1 MKHEIKSTLAKLL
14 ATEDLVVEHKNVE
27 TAQFDVHSR
36 VLTLP
41 NWDKASEGIF
51 DMLVCHE
58 VGHALYTPD
67 FDWTKDRV
75 TSHSFINIV
84 EDARIEKLIK
94 RRYEGTSK
102 TFYNA
107 YNELSDIDFF
117 EINNKDVNDMNLA
130 DRINL
135 YFKIGNFIDID
146 FIEEEQYFVNK
157 INNIETFEE
166 ALDVAEEL
174 YSYCKRK
181 KAEQKEEMD
190 KVADMQ
196 NEGMSLDGMNTTS
209 DATDGDG
216 EETQEEETEANIDG
230 GRPQSAN
237 QPVVEDFEDFIN
249 DNQGQQEWNDEPES
263 ETMEALNDALKN
275 LTNTQTRDS
284 QYIELPE
291 LILENIIVD
300 NETVHQKLDQGWKD
314 CDVHRKNYVEKY
326 KDHYSLDELK
336 TPIYAE
342 VDKSFYKFK
351 RDAQKEVNY
360 LVKEFERRKSAGA
373 YARSSTSRT
382 GVLDTKSLHT
392 YKFNEDIFK
401 KITVVPDGKNH
412 GLVFILDWSGSMNNV
427 ILDTLKQLYNL
438 IWFCRKV
445 QIPYEVYAFTVDYSN
460 YDPMTG
466 KKERVFEV
474 KDKEVQIPD
483 SFHLL
488 NFFTHKTKTKDLDR
502 QMLNIFRLAAAF
514 DWKVDT
520 PWIQAPHGYRLS
532 GTPLNETMIAL
543 RQLLPEFK
551 KNTNV
556 EKVQCVVLTDGEGQP
571 MRFNKEVK
579 RDWDDDLYMGTQ
591 YFGEGCFIRDRELG
605 TTYLCEGHY
614 YDDRN
619 QTDVLLKNLR
629 ERLPSVNFIGIR
641 IMPSREGSSFAH
653 RYLGYGNEDYEKV
666 MKRWRKEKSFAIKDA
681 GYHTYF
687 GMASTS
693 LANDAEFEVDDDAT
707 KAQIKRAFFKSLK
720 NKKMNKKIL
729 GEFIELVA

>member
-41 NWDKASEGIF
+41 NWEKASEGIF

-67 FDWTKDRV
+67 IDWTEGRV
-75 TSHSFINIV
+75 LSHSFVNIV

-117 EINNKDVNDMNLA
+117 EIKDKDVNNMNLA

-135 YFKIGNFIDID
+135 HFKIGNFVDID

-157 INNIETFEE
+157 IDKIETFEE

-174 YSYCKRK
+174 YAYCKKK
-181 KAEQKEEMD
+181 KAEEKEEMD
-190 KVADMQ
+190 RLSEMQSDEMKLDDMM
-196 NEGMSLDGMNTTS
+196 GSTPGSS
-209 DATDGDG
+209 DSSD
-216 EETQEEETEANIDG
+216 EESQQETEADIDDG
-230 GRPQSAN
+230 TPQATN
-237 QPVVEDFEDFIN
+237 EPVIEDFEDFIK
-249 DNQGQQEWNDEPES
+249 DNQGQQEWNEEPES
-263 ETMEALNDALKN
+263 ETMEALSDALKN
-275 LTNTQTRDS
+275 LTNTQTRES
-284 QYIELPE
+284 QYIEIPE

-300 NETVHQKLDQGWKD
+300 NETVHQKLDQGWKE
-314 CDVHRKNYVEKY
+314 CDINRNNYVKKY
-326 KDHYSLDELK
+326 SDHYSKEELD
-336 TPIYAE
+336 TPIFGE

-360 LVKEFERRKSAGA
+360 LVKEFERRKCAGS

-412 GLVFILDWSGSMNNV
+412 GLVFILDWSGSMGQV
-427 ILDTLKQLYNL
+427 MLDTLKQLYNL

-445 QIPYEVYAFTVDYSN
+445 QIPYDVYAFTVDYPDN
-460 YDPMTG
+460 DLPKVT
-466 KKERVFEV
+466 EV
-474 KDKEVQIPD
+474 KDKEIQIPNN
-483 SFHLL
+483 FHLFK
-488 NFFTHKTKTKDLDR
+488 FFTSSTRTRDLDH
-502 QMLNIFRLAAAF
+502 QMLNVFRCGATS
-514 DWKVDT
+514 DWRLNS
-520 PWIQAPHGYRLS
+520 PWMQSPVGFRLS

-543 RQLLPEFK
+543 RQILPEFK
-551 KNTNV
+551 KNNNV

-571 MRFNKEVK
+571 MRYNTEVH
-579 RDWDDDLYMGTQ
+579 RDWEHEPWMGTN
-591 YFGEGCFIRDRELG
+591 YFREGCFIRDRKLG
-605 TTYLCEGHY
+605 TTYRCEGHY

-629 ERLPSVNFIGIR
+629 ESLPNVNFIGIR
-641 IMPSREGSSFAH
+641 IMSSRDGAQFAR
-653 RYLGYGNEDYEKV
+653 RYLGYGNELVERT
-666 MKRWRKEKSFAIKDA
+666 MRRWRKERSFAIKDA

-687 GMASTS
+687 GLASQA
-693 LANDAEFEVDDDAT
+693 LANDAEFEPKSDS
-707 KAQIKRAFFKSLK
+707 KADIKRAFVKSLK

>member
-1 MKHEIKSTLAKLL
+1 MKHEIKSTLARLL

-27 TAQFDVHSR
+27 TAQFNVKTR

-41 NWDKASEGIF
+41 NWEKASEGIF

-58 VGHALYTPD
+58 VGHALYTPNV
-67 FDWTKDRV
+67 DWTEGRI
-75 TSHSFINIV
+75 TSHSFVNII

-117 EINNKDVNDMNLA
+117 EINTKDVNDMNLA

-135 YFKIGNFIDID
+135 HYKIGNFVDIN
-146 FIEEEQYFVNK
+146 FIPEEQYFINK
-157 INNIETFEE
+157 IDKIETFDE

-174 YSYCKRK
+174 YAYCKQK
-181 KAEQKEEMD
+181 KAEEKEKLDEMQSD
-190 KVADMQ
+190 NDIDFNM
-196 NEGMSLDGMNTTS
+196 EGMDSADSSTDEKGEYEVTENTE
-209 DATDGDG
+209 G
-216 EETQEEETEANIDG
+216 ESQASNE
-230 GRPQSAN
+230 
-237 QPVVEDFEDFIN
+237 PVIEDFEDFVK
-249 DNQGQQEWNDEPES
+249 DNECQQEWNEEPES
-263 ETMEALNDALKN
+263 ETMESLNESLRN
-275 LTNTQTRDS
+275 LTNANTRES

-300 NETVHQKLDQGWKD
+300 NKTVHEQLDQGWVD
-314 CDVHRKNYVEKY
+314 CEIHRKNYVKKY
-326 KDHYSLDELK
+326 KDLYTSIDLD
-336 TPIYAE
+336 TPVYDE
-342 VDKSFYKFK
+342 VDKIFYKFK

-360 LVKEFERRKSAGA
+360 LVKEFERRKCAGA

-412 GLVFILDWSGSMNNV
+412 GLVFVLDWSGSMNNV
-427 ILDTLKQLYNL
+427 MMDTLKQLYNL

-445 QIPYEVYAFTVDYSN
+445 QIPYDVYAFTVDYPN
-460 YDPMTG
+460 ND
-466 KKERVFEV
+466 KKRVVEL

-483 SFHLL
+483 NFHLFK
-488 NFFTHKTKTKDLDR
+488 FFTSETRTRDLDH
-502 QMLNIFRLAAAF
+502 QMLNVFRCGATS
-514 DWKVDT
+514 DWSMNT
-520 PWIQAPHGYRLS
+520 SWMQAPVGYRLS

-543 RQLLPEFK
+543 RQILPEFK
-551 KNTNV
+551 KIHNV

-571 MRFNKEVK
+571 MRYNKEVQ
-579 RDWDDDLYMGTQ
+579 RDWEDEPWMGTQ
-591 YFGEGCFIRDRELG
+591 YFGDGCFIRDRQLG

-629 ERLPSVNFIGIR
+629 QRMPNVNFIGIR
-641 IMPSREGSSFAH
+641 IMSTRDGGQFAR
-653 RYLGYGNEDYEKV
+653 RYLGYGNESVEKI
-666 MKRWRKEKSFAIKDA
+666 MQRWRKERSFAIKDA

-687 GMASTS
+687 GLASQA
-693 LANDAEFEVDDDAT
+693 LANDVDFQPKSDS
-707 KAQIKRAFFKSLK
+707 KADIKRAFVKSVK